1 MNLSTELLIGII
13 LIVLGLLL
21 AAVAYLVLSSRGDD
35 QAKASE
41 ELEGDDTAEEGDM
54 GLPGLG
60 EVEEEEIA
68 ADPTAELDEGIPVVA
83 DSTQVEASSSLEE
96 DPVNKSFEPDVK
108 DDLPESESAPPVDP
122 DIPEAVPSV
131 PQAGPR
137 IQVASLLRDEVTG
150 ELIIQVG
157 DREYRSAEALRDS
170 QDWIRV
176 EYAASDLSKWIEM
189 PMRRPTPE
197 RDVESSDPYKP
208 MSMIE
213 QINEILQQK
222 VAASGKSQLA
232 VRLMEG
238 PEGSARV
245 LIGVHSYE
253 LGEVPDE
260 SISDLIRE
268 AVADWEAG
276 R

>member
-60 EVEEEEIA
+60 EVEEEEVA

-83 DSTQVEASSSLEE
+83 DSTQVEASSSVEE

-157 DREYRSAEALRDS
+157 DREYRSAEVLRDS

-197 RDVESSDPYKP
+197 REVESSDPYKP